1 MREALLTF
9 LVATFVLLLVAMVKR
24 AVGGSRSLALPA
36 SGTGRK
42 RRSSTPA
49 MKVKDSRKIL
59 KKPAMVTRKDSL
71 KTLKKPPSSLVT
83 MPTMTST
90 PRSTCKKPATA
101 ARQISTRSRPGHQRL
116 SRSEGALKL
125 RKGAVITNSARGLI
139 PLQGSAPAR
148 LAPTSATKTS
158 SARVSKTPPS
168 GSATTDARRRAMAA
182 AKSMNLMLMMSPPSA
197 ELKKELG
204 DRSANAAL
212 PRSAYEQ
219 PKADAP
225 QPSQTVLRVPGSKS
239 SPLAA
244 LSVRQALAV
253 ERAGTHGESR
263 SSPGDLLSQPSLCE
277 RITTNDATESQYWKS
292 LQKLYEHIREN
303 DIPDP
308 ATPLELGLC
317 VLDYIDFLFVTSEN
331 TSPPSVIVAAIEK
344 LVPRIL
350 EMPHICKR
358 IHKAIAGWV
367 KRAPGSE
374 RFPVPKLAVHAVV
387 GDLLSRAKPLH
398 ALAARSRCPATCAR
412 PTWTLCW
419 SRS

>member
-1 MREALLTF
+1 MKGTLPTCLAAIFGLH
-9 LVATFVLLLVAMVKR
+9 LVATVKCA
-24 AVGGSRSLALPA
+24 AVGSRSRVPTV

-49 MKVKDSRKIL
+49 MKVKNARKILKPAVAMKKSSAKIL
-59 KKPAMVTRKDSL
+59 KKPSSSRVT
-71 KTLKKPPSSLVT
+71 TPVAVAKKKA
-83 MPTMTST
+83 
-90 PRSTCKKPATA
+90 PRVACKKPASA
-101 ARQISTRSRPGHQRL
+101 ARRTGNRSRPGYQRL
-116 SRSEGALKL
+116 SRIKGAVKL
-125 RKGAVITNSARGLI
+125 RKGAGIINSARGLI

-331 TSPPSVIVAAIEK
+331 TSPVIVAAVEK

-350 EMPHICKR
+350 GLPHICKR
-358 IHKAIAGWV
+358 IHKAIAG
-367 KRAPGSE
+367 
-374 RFPVPKLAVHAVV
+374 
-387 GDLLSRAKPLH
+387 
-398 ALAARSRCPATCAR
+398 
-412 PTWTLCW
+412 
-419 SRS
+419 